1 MLKSLLKETEDL
13 EMKIHDL
20 ILVMDELHNDTE
32 SEKDAD
38 LNQILKTQLDS
49 MEQYRQCLLKRIS
62 KFVDK

>member
-1 MLKSLLKETEDL
+1 VLKSLLKETEDL